1 MVSFVRDSFN
11 AAAVRTYLH
20 EMIRGRKSAT
30 PSKSQKTS
38 QKVSGV
44 GTRLADKVAATL
56 YSSSEDSPKAQL
68 MAKVSAPR
76 LSGFSH
82 HTDTTTTASD
92 SSTKATGTPHPR
104 SDYQDQTHTSHLA
117 VVRQAAGD
125 LDGRGS
131 FHITDTTHDS
141 IMLKRAPTS
150 ATDSGYVS
158 KMDSQA
164 DSKGRK
170 MRRMYKQITAKCK
183 KIWRKG
189 PDVIPHKHCEE
200 YNKIDNNTNR
210 YYADSSTFEHS
221 TCSKPAAS
229 YQPHGTPDI
238 LAGGYDSLAAPQQ
251 EVIEVSVNLNSD
263 ISEGRALGIDT
274 DNESSVSSDSGVE
287 DDCNVEDDCGDE
299 ELQADTESDTED
311 EDWVQGPR
319 CDFKTINATPDEL
332 FEELARSVCDTDE
345 AIDEIRVVR
354 RTQGMYNF
362 AVIIAVSHGKK
373 TEHYVVR
380 IPGHATLAHWTPE
393 DAYMMEREVQLI
405 EHIRKNTSA
414 PVPKI
419 LHYSTE
425 HTSSVGFPYIFM
437 TELPG
442 KPACTIWYDGDYEND
457 DVELCIQHADIP
469 SIATEKKRVNFLR
482 SLARAM
488 TDIQSLAFDKA
499 GMPIIPELG
508 GTTTVGPIYHW
519 HSPSSDKARKFLPI
533 FSTNGYAYQGLG
545 RQQCNLVLVKGP
557 DNVTVRG
564 AIKCFGILF
573 DHSVFKPAQP
583 ETFTIQHADLD
594 LQNILV
600 DNEGN
605 VTGIIDWDGAHAA
618 PRCVGTAAAPFF
630 LRKDWL
636 PDYVNNLGT
645 GPHMGWKTHSYREIY
660 AATLLEAGNSDA
672 MYTMNSAI
680 YQAAFMAVR
689 DTGGC
694 MSDFMDKMLREI
706 PHCRVKA
713 NDFLSSMGLGW
724 QDAENMLK
732 VEFAKILEPQLPRS
746 NLLAE
751 LDADIAMK
759 EWYSSFDDFLAEDE
773 EEEADSDSED
783 ENETASDSDN
793 E

>member
-1 MVSFVRDSFN
+1 VSFVRDSFN

-38 QKVSGV
+38 QEVSGL
-44 GTRLADKVAATL
+44 GTRPADEVAATL
-56 YSSSEDSPKAQL
+56 RSSSKDSRKAQL
-68 MAKVSAPR
+68 MAKVSSPG
-76 LSGFSH
+76 LSSFSH
-82 HTDTTTTASD
+82 HTDTTPTASD
-92 SSTKATGTPHPR
+92 SSAKPTGAPHSR
-104 SDYQDQTHTSHLA
+104 SDYQGQTHTSHLA
-117 VVRQAAGD
+117 VVGQAMGD
-125 LDGRGS
+125 LDGQGS
-131 FHITDTTHDS
+131 FHIADTTHDS
-141 IMLKRAPTS
+141 IMYNRAPES
-150 ATDSGYVS
+150 ATDSGYAS
-158 KMDSQA
+158 EMDSQA

-170 MRRMYKQITAKCK
+170 IWRMYKQITAKCK

-189 PDVIPHKHCEE
+189 PDVVPDKHFQEDS
-200 YNKIDNNTNR
+200 KIHNDTDR
-210 YYADSSTFEHS
+210 DSDDSSTVEHS
-221 TCSKPAAS
+221 SEPAAGC
-229 YQPHGTPDI
+229 QPEGIPDI
-238 LAGGYDSLAAPQQ
+238 LVGCYDSPVAPQQ
-251 EVIEVSVNLNSD
+251 EVLEVSVDLNSD
-263 ISEGRALGIDT
+263 IPEDLARHIGT
-274 DNESSVSSDSGVE
+274 DNESSVSSDSSVE
-287 DDCNVEDDCGDE
+287 DDCDDE
-299 ELQADTESDTED
+299 ELQADTERDIESDTD
-311 EDWVQGPR
+311 DDDWVQGPR

-345 AIDEIRVVR
+345 AVDEIRVVR

-362 AVIIAVSHGKK
+362 VVIIAVSHGKK

-380 IPGHATLAHWTPE
+380 IPGHAILAHWTPE

-419 LHYSTE
+419 VYYSTE
-425 HTSSVGFPYIFM
+425 HTNSLGFPYILM

-469 SIATEKKRVNFLR
+469 SVVTEKKRVNFLR
-482 SLARAM
+482 SLARVM

-499 GMPIIPELG
+499 GMPIIPQLE
-508 GTTTVGPIYHW
+508 GTTTIGPIYHW
-519 HSPSSDKARKFLPI
+519 DSTSSDKARRFLPI

-573 DHSVFKPAQP
+573 DHTVFKPAQP

-600 DNEGN
+600 DDEGR

-660 AATLLEAGNSDA
+660 AAALLEAGNSDA
-672 MYTMNSAI
+672 MYTINSAI

-713 NDFLSSMGLGW
+713 NDLLSSLGLGW

-732 VEFAKILEPQLPRS
+732 VEFAKILEPQFPRS

-751 LDADIAMK
+751 LDADIALK
-759 EWYSSFDDFLAEDE
+759 EWYSSFDDFLAEE
-773 EEEADSDSED
+773 EEEEDDSDSED
-783 ENETASDSDN
+783 EDETASDSDN